1 MKRTALPARRALL
14 AALATLALGVPCCAG
29 AGFAPSSEVEG
40 LRVLAVTADRPYAAA
55 PLGDGV
61 TFEMTYV
68 DAPGEGAGPRPVEV
82 TWLGGCVN
90 PPIGID
96 EHIGCLPQLLGAAA
110 AFAPGGAAE
119 DGENEET
126 EGAPR
131 LFDRDDM
138 KAEESGEPG
147 RARFK
152 MRLPDDIFEGA
163 RPTETGSFEASAY
176 VFFTVCA
183 GRTRVASSPL
193 EAGFPLECVGE
204 DGAVLGADSFVVGYT
219 QVYAF
224 ADRRPNANPPITD
237 LTVKRGDSELEKDEE
252 GLPVVQRC
260 ARADEPQ
267 PAQGCSPPATG
278 GADECTTYD
287 IDAVVGD
294 VAEEDV
300 EVAGL
305 GGPPVREAI
314 WVDYYTDGGGFDGA
328 RRLVSDTTRGFIAD
342 HGTTWTPPSEA
353 GVVSLWAVV
362 HDTRGGSSVFRRKV
376 RVAE

>member
-14 AALATLALGVPCCAG
+14 AALATLALGAPCCAG
-29 AGFAPSSEVEG
+29 ANFAPSSEVEG
-40 LRVLAVTADRPYAAA
+40 LRVLAVTADRPYAAT
-55 PLGDGV
+55 PVGEGV
-61 TFEMTYV
+61 TFEMTYA
-68 DAPGEGAGPRPVEV
+68 DAPGEGAGPRPVEI

-110 AFAPGGAAE
+110 AFAAGGAA
-119 DGENEET
+119 DTGENEET
-126 EGAPR
+126 EGAAR

-147 RARFK
+147 KSRFK
-152 MRLPDDIFEGA
+152 MLLPDDIFEGA
-163 RPTETGSFEASAY
+163 RPTETGSVEASAY

-183 GRTRVASSPL
+183 GTTRVASSPL

-219 QVYAF
+219 QVYVF
-224 ADRRPNANPPITD
+224 ADRRRNENPPITD
-237 LTVKRGDSELEKDEE
+237 LTVKRGDTELEKDED

-260 ARADEPQ
+260 ARPDESGQ
-267 PAQGCSPPATG
+267 AQGCSPPGT
-278 GADECTTYD
+278 GADECTAYD

-294 VAEEDV
+294 VAEVDV
-300 EVAGL
+300 ETAGL

-342 HGTTWTPPSEA
+342 HGTTWTPPAEA

-362 HDTRGGSSVFRRKV
+362 HDTRGGSSVFRRQV